1 METYCFDAGHGGSDP
16 GAVGP
21 KKTKEAD
28 INLDLVMRTARLIVA
43 QGHTV
48 IYTRST
54 DKFINLTDRAD
65 KANKLKTNFFISFH
79 QNAVGNPNTNGTE
92 VFCYSRGGAGERLAK
107 AIQIELVAAL
117 RLHDRGVKTAN
128 FAVIKRTTMPAA
140 LIEVSFLSNPDQ
152 ETKLNDAAYKDK
164 IAMAIARGIIK
175 GSGQT
180 WKEPKKPIAI
190 IAKDKP
196 LYTVQAGAFK
206 SKTGADETMA
216 KLKKAGID
224 GFIKTT

>member
-1 METYCFDAGHGGSDP
+1 MVYVFDAGHGGSDP
-16 GAVGP
+16 GATGL

-28 INLDLVMRTARLIVA
+28 INLDLVMRTAKLIVA

-54 DKFINLTDRAD
+54 DTFINLDDRAD
-65 KANKLKTNFFISFH
+65 KANKAKANFFISFH
-79 QNAVGNPNTNGTE
+79 ENAAGDPRTNGTE
-92 VFCYSRGGAGERLAK
+92 TFCYSRGGAGERLAR
-107 AIQIELVAAL
+107 AIQIELLAAL
-117 RLHDRGVKTAN
+117 GLHDRGVKTAN
-128 FAVIKRTTMPAA
+128 FVVLKKTIMPAA
-140 LIEVSFLSNPDQ
+140 LIEAGFLSNPDQ
-152 ETKLNDAAYKDK
+152 EKLFINPAYKEK
-164 IAMAIARGIIK
+164 MAMAIARGIIK

-180 WKEPKKPIAI
+180 WKEPQKPVVI

-206 SKTGADETMA
+206 NKAGADETMA

-224 GFIKTT
+224 GFVKME